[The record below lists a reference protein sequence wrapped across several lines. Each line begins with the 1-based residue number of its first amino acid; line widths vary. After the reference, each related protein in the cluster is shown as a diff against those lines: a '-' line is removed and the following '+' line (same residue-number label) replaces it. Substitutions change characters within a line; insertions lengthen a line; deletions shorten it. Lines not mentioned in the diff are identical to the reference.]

1 MGEVHLWAKENI
13 VMTRNYFILL
23 PLAMLILSG
32 CKNKEVQRLQTELRL
47 KTEQADQLE
56 EQLEYSQLTNAQLLD
71 RMEDL
76 SVISKEGA
84 SSIRESLESISDQ
97 TAFIQD
103 MSREMQRK
111 DSLNLALVMNL
122 KRSLSDVN
130 DEDVQ
135 VEVRG
140 GKVHVSISDKLLFA
154 SGSARLNDDAKRVL
168 DKVSTVLNDH
178 RDLDVIVEGHT
189 DNVPI
194 NTKTFKD
201 NWDLSAKRATAVVRT
216 LTNEFYVDPAR
227 LSAAGRSEYVP
238 RADNGTSAGRA
249 MNRRTEIVI
258 TPKLDEFFKLLE
270 SPGNPG

>member
-1 MGEVHLWAKENI
+1 
-13 VMTRNYFILL
+13 MTRNYFILL

>member
-1 MGEVHLWAKENI
+1 
-13 VMTRNYFILL
+13 MTRNYFILL

-140 GKVHVSISDKLLFA
+140 GKVHVSKKELVAYAYVNF
-154 SGSARLNDDAKRVL
+154 SA
-168 DKVSTVLNDH
+168 T
-178 RDLDVIVEGHT
+178 DLY
-189 DNVPI
+189 
-194 NTKTFKD
+194 
-201 NWDLSAKRATAVVRT
+201 L
-216 LTNEFYVDPAR
+216 Y
-227 LSAAGRSEYVP
+227 
-238 RADNGTSAGRA
+238 
-249 MNRRTEIVI
+249 
-258 TPKLDEFFKLLE
+258 
-270 SPGNPG
+270 

>member
-1 MGEVHLWAKENI
+1 MK
-13 VMTRNYFILL
+13 YPILIASL
-23 PLAMLILSG
+23 LLLTFTS
-32 CKNKEVQRLQTELRL
+32 CKNKEVERLQTELRL
-47 KTEQADQLE
+47 KSEQTKQLE
-56 EQLEYSQLTNAQLLD
+56 NQLENSQLTNANLLD

-84 SSIRESLESISDQ
+84 SSIRASLESISGQ

-122 KRSLSDVN
+122 KRSLNNVN
-130 DEDVQ
+130 DNDIQ

-140 GKVHVSISDKLLFA
+140 GKVHVSISDQMLFG
-154 SGSARLNDDAKRVL
+154 SGSARVNSAANEVL
-168 DKVSTVLNDH
+168 GKVATVLNDH

-194 NTKTFKD
+194 KAKGIRD
-201 NWDLSAKRATAVVRT
+201 NWELSTMRAAAVVRV
-216 LTNEFYVDPAR
+216 LSDEYYVDPAR
-227 LSAAGRSEYVP
+227 LSAAGRAEFDP
-238 RADNGTSAGRA
+238 RGDNATANGRA

-258 TPKLDEFFKLLE
+258 TPKLDEFFKLME
-270 SPGNPG
+270 QPGSPG